1 MNLSIFSRQ
10 LPNLIWN
17 DDIHLFNTG
26 KSILGQNFANR
37 LSNFLQ
43 TWFFFKGFSPSGDH
57 KLDFEIKT
65 KRSSEVGEN
74 KSILTTLSN
83 YNSLQ
88 KSAFSLPKIVA
99 LDAKSRLKEMKF
111 QSWDK
116 LILGH
121 LNINSIR
128 SKIEAKLFELTF
140 IIDHNLDIFF
150 IPETKLD
157 GSFPTVQS
165 LIKGFS
171 ALYRFDR
178 NSKGGGL
185 PFYIREDITS
195 KILTYSSN
203 CDIETFLVEINLR
216 KRKWLLN
223 GSYNP
228 NKSQTSHHLEC
239 LNSLLVEH
247 SMKYENYVFIDHF
260 KVNISD
266 SSLKKFCSSNGIK
279 NLIKKPT
286 CYKNSEKLTCIDLI
300 LTNQPTFQHSTVF
313 ETGLSD
319 FNLLTVTEFKM
330 SFQIYK
336 PHIVTYRNCKNH
348 DMPLDMKLKAFVL

>member
-1 MNLSIFSRQ
+1 MKNY
-10 LPNLIWN
+10 
-17 DDIHLFNTG
+17 G
-26 KSILGQNFANR
+26 
-37 LSNFLQ
+37 
-43 TWFFFKGFSPSGDH
+43 
-57 KLDFEIKT
+57 EIY
-65 KRSSEVGEN
+65 V
-74 KSILTTLSN
+74 
-83 YNSLQ
+83 
-88 KSAFSLPKIVA
+88 
-99 LDAKSRLKEMKF
+99 
-111 QSWDK
+111 
-116 LILGH
+116 
-121 LNINSIR
+121 
-128 SKIEAKLFELTF
+128 
-140 IIDHNLDIFF
+140 
-150 IPETKLD
+150 
-157 GSFPTVQS
+157 
-165 LIKGFS
+165 
-171 ALYRFDR
+171 
-178 NSKGGGL
+178 
-185 PFYIREDITS
+185 
-195 KILTYSSN
+195 SSN
-203 CDIETFLVEINLR
+203 NLVHNGFAIETLLVEINLR